1 VQRTTQLIY
10 GIYDKEYYSQY
21 EVEVVTSRFFFC
33 EEEVPAAITGLVFR
47 RYGLGR
53 SGFIILKSYCIA
65 YPGDCVTFSLE
76 ATLVSPL
83 T

>member
-10 GIYDKEYYSQY
+10 GIYDREYYSQY
-21 EVEVVTSRFFFC
+21 DVEVVTSRFFFC

-47 RYGLGR
+47 RYGFGL
-53 SGFIILKSYCIA
+53 SDFIILKSYCIA
-65 YPGDCVTFSLE
+65 YPGDCVTFSFGT
-76 ATLVSPL
+76 TLVSPS